1 MTNDKVVEIQ
11 EFEKDN
17 KIDRAK
23 AFGKK
28 HWKKFAIGG
37 AAFIAGVVLWKV
49 IGKTDAEDIL
59 PDGFYDITG
68 PEPVKI
74 DDAEFAS
81 RFLGEENLGR
91 NCVMKFFVEDTGEF
105 LGEEKCYESYVR
117 DILDSAEDFN
127 N

>member
-1 MTNDKVVEIQ
+1 MTNDKVVDIQ

-37 AAFIAGVVLWKV
+37 AAFLAGVVLWKV
-49 IGKTDAEDIL
+49 VGKSADDEL
-59 PDGFYDITG
+59 LGVYDITG

-74 DDAEFAS
+74 DESELAGKFPW
-81 RFLGEENLGR
+81 EENLGR
-91 NCVMKFFVEDTGEF
+91 NCVMKFFVEETGEF
-105 LGEEKCYESYVR
+105 LGEEKCTESFVR
-117 DILDSAEDFN
+117 DILDSAEDLN